1 MDEKEGD
8 YVSSSEN
15 NSDSADIKHKKQK
28 KMLFQTKTYV
38 NNKFN
43 SNSNFQNQKKVKF
56 VTINKPLTIQ
66 TLKEKEKK

>member
-28 KMLFQTKTYV
+28 KCCFKLKHMLIINSILILIFKTK
-38 NNKFN
+38 
-43 SNSNFQNQKKVKF
+43 KKVKF

>member
-28 KMLFQTKTYV
+28 KNAV
-38 NNKFN
+38 
-43 SNSNFQNQKKVKF
+43 SN
-56 VTINKPLTIQ
+56 
-66 TLKEKEKK
+66 